1 MSTHVPSLK
10 KLRRSHSWPPLHIHV
25 FKQHKEIDENPFSF
39 FISPPEDSRGSIADD
54 LSAGIEDGRRRRSL
68 SPLHIKEKPVS
79 SLRSHP
85 LSPRAVLTRWIE
97 KMETRY
103 VHKRRASDEE
113 LPKPSALIPLRPSPP
128 IPTLSPTAPLS
139 PHMRGRAVK
148 QQTPNGSPRRQIRS
162 HSGKPRIWRSPP
174 SGIWTLAEE
183 KEQDD
188 NEPGKDEE
196 SSNKTEA
203 QDEHGLG
210 IMF

>member
-1 MSTHVPSLK
+1 MSSHVPSLK

-39 FISPPEDSRGSIADD
+39 FISPPEDSAGGIADD
-54 LSAGIEDGRRRRSL
+54 LSAGIEDGRSRRSL
-68 SPLHIKEKPVS
+68 SPIHKPVS
-79 SLRSHP
+79 SLRSRP
-85 LSPRAVLTRWIE
+85 LSPKAVLTRWIE

-113 LPKPSALIPLRPSPP
+113 LPEPSALVPLRASPP
-128 IPTLSPTAPLS
+128 VPTLSPTVPLS
-139 PHMRGRAVK
+139 PQMRGRATK
-148 QQTPNGSPRRQIRS
+148 QQSPNGSQKRQIRS
-162 HSGKPRIWRSPP
+162 HSGRPRIWRSPP

-188 NEPGKDEE
+188 SEPVKDRGDNDGKETQG
-196 SSNKTEA
+196 K
-203 QDEHGLG
+203 HGLG

>member
-39 FISPPEDSRGSIADD
+39 FISPPEDSGGGIADD
-54 LSAGIEDGRRRRSL
+54 LSAGIEDGRRKRSL
-68 SPLHIKEKPVS
+68 SPLNIKERPIS
-79 SLRSHP
+79 SIRSRP

-103 VHKRRASDEE
+103 VHKRRASDEAP
-113 LPKPSALIPLRPSPP
+113 PKPSALIPLRASPP
-128 IPTLSPTAPLS
+128 VPTLSPKAPLS
-139 PHMRGRAVK
+139 PQMRGRAVK
-148 QQTPNGSPRRQIRS
+148 QEGSGGSPKRQIRS
-162 HSGKPRIWRSPP
+162 HSGRPRIWRSPP

-183 KEQDD
+183 KEQDV
-188 NEPGKDEE
+188 NEPAKDPEDN
-196 SSNKTEA
+196 SKEA
-203 QDEHGLG
+203 SGEHGLG